1 MVLCDSEPARRRHRQ
16 MTNDDCAGA
25 ITLTVDTS
33 CNYSY
38 FTNATA
44 TASGGAPAPGCGNY
58 LGGDVWFK
66 LVVPANGVIR
76 VNSLGQVVTDG
87 GMALYTGTCGSLTLV
102 SCDDSSSA
110 NPGDMPL
117 ISQSGLTSDRRYIS
131 DSGIRKQ
138 Q

>member
-1 MVLCDSEPARRRHRQ
+1 

-58 LGGDVWFK
+58 LVE
-66 LVVPANGVIR
+66 
-76 VNSLGQVVTDG
+76 
-87 GMALYTGTCGSLTLV
+87 M
-102 SCDDSSSA
+102 
-110 NPGDMPL
+110 
-117 ISQSGLTSDRRYIS
+117 SGLN
-131 DSGIRKQ
+131 
-138 Q
+138 